1 MSGARSLRGPGSFMS
16 REIFKSLVFPRFL
29 GIDWGYPRE
38 KEPTMAIRVA
48 QSLVQRLSDDM
59 VYDLV
64 HPETGHFVRIRLGC
78 NERLDDAVETIEF
91 DEDRAGAEEVSYGTV
106 SYTDRRRGEELAM
119 GFAKMYAGQGFKLC
133 TEPPYERRKK

>member
-1 MSGARSLRGPGSFMS
+1 
-16 REIFKSLVFPRFL
+16 
-29 GIDWGYPRE
+29 
-38 KEPTMAIRVA
+38 MAIRVA